1 MWAIFKREV
10 KSFFLTPIGYVYM
23 GIFLFLSGLFFAFLL
38 LNPNQS
44 ANYTEVLG
52 TMSFTLLFATP
63 ILTMRLISEEKKSGT
78 DQLLLTSPVSL
89 SGIVV
94 GKYLAALFVF
104 ISTLVV
110 TLAFPLILSRFATLD
125 LSVIFLGYIGYF
137 LLGAAFIAIGLFIS
151 SITENQ
157 TVAAIISFCALLFL
171 WVLEFLKM
179 VIDLPEKG
187 QRIFD
192 WFLVLNRYGDFESGL
207 LNVGSVIFFMSLALV
222 FLFLTLRSVEKR
234 RWSRG

>member
-38 LNPNQS
+38 LNPSQT

-52 TMSFTLLFATP
+52 TMSFTLLFVTP
-63 ILTMRLISEEKKSGT
+63 ILTMRLMSEEKKSGT

-104 ISTLVV
+104 VCTLII
-110 TLAFPLILSRFATLD
+110 TLAYPLILSRFATID
-125 LSVIFLGYIGYF
+125 LSVIVLGYTGYF

-171 WVLEFLKM
+171 WVLEFFKM
-179 VIDLPEKG
+179 VINLPEKG

-192 WFLVLNRYGDFESGL
+192 WFLILNRYEDFESGL
-207 LNVGSVIFFMSLALV
+207 LNVGSVIFFMSIALV